1 MLGFD
6 LDIWDYL
13 TFLVL
18 TIAGLGVLV
27 ALVWLAGLPGRI
39 AIARNHPLMGSDH
52 LVLVPVGRSP
62 MGPRSYIAPKA

>member
-18 TIAGLGVLV
+18 AVAGLGVLT
-27 ALVWLAGLPGRI
+27 LRG
-39 AIARNHPLMGSDH
+39 M
-52 LVLVPVGRSP
+52 
-62 MGPRSYIAPKA
+62 